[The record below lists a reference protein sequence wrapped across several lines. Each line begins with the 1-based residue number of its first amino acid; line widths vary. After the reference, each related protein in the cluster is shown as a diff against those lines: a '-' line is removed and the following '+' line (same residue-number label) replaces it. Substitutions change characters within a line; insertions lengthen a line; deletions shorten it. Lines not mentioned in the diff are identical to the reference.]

1 MSSIFKKIK
10 SLSKNCVEPIN
21 RGKTNYILNDID
33 VELKAY
39 ERYDECSNCVNFIDE
54 PIDFLKI
61 KDERITGLSE
71 KMCNE
76 CGCALPYLLRQD
88 IKICNKWKE

>member
-10 SLSKNCVEPIN
+10 SLSKNGIEPIN

-33 VELKAY
+33 VELKAF
-39 ERYDECSNCVNFIDE
+39 ERFDECSSCVNFVDE

-61 KDERITGLSE
+61 KDERITGLSD

-76 CGCALPYLLRQD
+76 CGCGLPYLLRQD